1 MLVIQQF
8 EDNAKKSF
16 SKISMRVTITPLM
29 KRFYTIFLF
38 ISFLFVGHFG
48 FAQDFDELIPKE
60 AKSNGKLGVLVKS
73 LSTDKKILEH
83 NSNKLF
89 TPASNQKIITSATAL
104 SLLGSDYRFKTEF
117 YSGGGIIDG
126 VLYGGLYVKGYGDP
140 TTTTQHLN
148 SIVYEL
154 KKLGVKEIRGGI
166 TVDDSYFDDVR
177 YGKGWKAEWKGD
189 FYSPPISALTLN
201 HNTFEIKVYPT
212 KSGRVP
218 AVELD
223 PKGTNINIINKAITN
238 SKKGGL
244 TAKWLEEGKTIM
256 LQGRISPRSSFYSL
270 KIPISSPD
278 IYTGSALR
286 RILVDAGIRVNGFV
300 GRGKVPKW
308 AKLFYTHLSDPLN
321 SIITEYNKNSVNI
334 IGENIIKTLG
344 AEFISAAGSWEKG
357 AQVISAF
364 LNRLGIKDEFEIVDG
379 SGLSP
384 LNRVTPHAITE
395 VLRYAYK
402 NKLIGFQFLSSLPIA
417 GVDGTLK
424 ERFKSSEVE
433 GRVLAKTG
441 YLNNVRALSGYVFT
455 KSGDVLVFSILANG
469 LGWKA
474 KEFQNDLL
482 SNLVECCQSNGSM
495 TNGVPQTKQ

>member
-1 MLVIQQF
+1 
-8 EDNAKKSF
+8 
-16 SKISMRVTITPLM
+16 MRVTITTLM
-29 KRFYTIFLF
+29 KRLYTTIFLF
-38 ISFLFVGHFG
+38 ISLLFVSHFG
-48 FAQDFDELIPKE
+48 FSQDFQELIPKD

-73 LSTDKKILEH
+73 LTTDVKILEH

-89 TPASNQKIITSATAL
+89 VPASNQKVITSATAL
-104 SLLGSDYRFKTEF
+104 SLLGTEYRFKTEF

-140 TTTTQHLN
+140 TITTQHLN
-148 SIVYEL
+148 SIAYEL
-154 KKLGVKEIRGGI
+154 RKLGVKEIRAGI
-166 TVDDSYFDDVR
+166 TVDDSYFDRVR
-177 YGKGWKAEWKGD
+177 YGKGWKEEWKGD
-189 FYSPPISALTLN
+189 FYSPPIGALTLN

-212 KSGRVP
+212 KSGRIP

-223 PKGTNINIINKAITN
+223 LKGTNINIINKAVTS
-238 SKKGGL
+238 SKRGGL
-244 TAKWLEEGKTIM
+244 SARWLEEGKTIM
-256 LQGRISPRSSFYSL
+256 LQGRISPGSSFYSL
-270 KIPISSPD
+270 KVPISSPD

-286 RILVDAGIRVNGFV
+286 RILADTGIKVNGFV
-300 GRGKVPKW
+300 VRGEVPQW

-344 AEFISAAGSWEKG
+344 AEFISVPGSWEKG

-364 LNRLGIKDEFEIVDG
+364 LHKIGIRDEFEIVDG

-384 LNRVTPHAITE
+384 LNLITPHAITE

-402 NKLIGFQFLSSLPIA
+402 SKLISFQFLSSLPIA

-433 GRVLAKTG
+433 GRVMAKTG

-455 KSGDVLVFSILANG
+455 KTGDVLVFSILANG

-482 SNLVECCQSNGSM
+482 SHLVECCRSNGSI
-495 TNGVPQTKQ
+495 NGVAPRTN